1 MSFFVWSLHGRDFFP
16 CRHFLRV
23 RCVVFGR
30 FYSESRKADL
40 GEAYKPA
47 TVESEEFECCDYFKP
62 KVKSGKKFSMILP
75 PPNITG
81 SLHLGHALTAT
92 VQDVIMRWKRMEG
105 VDCVWVPGIDHA
117 GIATQVVVEKLLW
130 TEKRQSRHDIDR
142 GAFQARVWEW
152 KEEKEAVI
160 ESQLRRLGASL
171 DWPRRVFTMDPRQSQ
186 AVAEAFVKL
195 FDSGLIYRADH
206 LVNWSCSLQ
215 SAISDIEV
223 DHVEVPKATKIAV
236 PNCEKPVE
244 FGTLTRFAY
253 KVCDSDEELVVAT
266 TRPETMLGD
275 VAVAVNPRD
284 GRYSRF
290 VGRYLWHPFR
300 KEKIPVICDD
310 FVDPE
315 FGTGAVKVTPAHDPV
330 DFEVGK
336 RHSLALLQVIDEK
349 GNLTPVCG
357 EFAGIGR
364 FAARETLISL
374 LDDQRLLRGKE
385 DHKMLVPICSRSK
398 DIVEYLVRPQW
409 FIKCAE
415 MAREAVED
423 VETGRLRIEPK
434 HFEKVW
440 FDWLANIRDWCISRQ
455 LWWGH
460 RIPAYS
466 CRPQDGSAPAIW
478 VSAGDRN
485 EAARKASARLS
496 CPHIEIQQD
505 EDVLD
510 TWFSSALLPFSVWPQ
525 QDSHYPLDL
534 METGHDILFFWVAR
548 MVMLGKQ
555 LTGRL
560 PFNRIL
566 LHGIIRDAHGRK
578 MSKSLGNV
586 ILPEDIISG
595 ATMEKLEAG
604 SRQSHEAGILSGE
617 ELTKALEG
625 QKKMFPSGI
634 PECGAD
640 ALRFTLCSHN
650 IKSHFIDFDVQ
661 ECHTNRLFCN
671 KIWQATKFT
680 NNAVESVRD
689 GLGPI
694 DTHQLGLMD
703 RWILSKLSGM
713 VDVCQRG
720 MHNHDF
726 HLVTA
731 AIKEFLYFQFCDVY
745 LETTKRAFKLS
756 ESGNAAG
763 HCWTLT
769 HCLDTALRA
778 LAPFM
783 PRLAQHLHQRL
794 ETYPGTKRDFS
805 YPQNLDFRDT
815 PLEDDVS
822 KVLDV
827 VVGIRRLKKLFGIAA
842 RHKSEVYLSGDD
854 AFFAPFLPVVET
866 LAACPSVGFT
876 PPSQGT
882 VCDRVGDTLIQLVV
896 PPELRKA
903 FELDLP
909 KLEEKKA
916 KLVKELGKMNKMM
929 SGENYKVKATPEAQ
943 KSHAKKIAVLE
954 EKLSRINYIQTLAKQ

>member
-1 MSFFVWSLHGRDFFP
+1 MGVNFVWFRHKKRFFA
-16 CRHFLRV
+16 CGHFLP
-23 RCVVFGR
+23 FPGR
-30 FYSESRKADL
+30 FYSASRKADL
-40 GEAYKPA
+40 GDAYKPGV
-47 TVESEEFECCDYFKP
+47 VESEERECCDYFRP
-62 KVKSGKKFSMILP
+62 KARSSQTFSMILP

-92 VQDVIMRWKRMEG
+92 VQDVIVRWKRMEG

-130 TEKRQSRHDIDR
+130 GEKGQSRHDLGR
-142 GAFQARVWEW
+142 ERFQARVWNW

-160 ESQLRRLGASL
+160 ESQLRRLGACL
-171 DWPRRVFTMDPRQSQ
+171 DWSRKVFTMDPKQSQ
-186 AVAEAFVKL
+186 AVAQAFIKL
-195 FDSGLIYRADH
+195 FESGLIYRADH

-223 DHVEVPKATKIAV
+223 DHLEVIKATKIAV
-236 PNCEKPVE
+236 PNCDKAVE

-253 KVCDSDEELVVAT
+253 KVCDSDEDEVVVAT

-290 VGRYLWHPFR
+290 VGRFLWHPFR
-300 KEKIPVICDD
+300 KVKIPVICDD

-349 GNLTPVCG
+349 GNLTRICG

-364 FAARETLISL
+364 FAAREVILSRL
-374 LDDQRLLRGKE
+374 EKLQLLRGRE

-398 DIVEYLVRPQW
+398 DIVEHLVKPQW

-415 MAREAVED
+415 MAKEAVED
-423 VETGRLRIEPK
+423 VESGRLTIEPK

-440 FDWLANIRDWCISRQ
+440 FDWLGNIRDWCISRQ

-460 RIPAYS
+460 RIPAFS

-478 VSAGDRN
+478 VPAMDQNSAL
-485 EAARKASARLS
+485 RKASAHFS
-496 CPHIEIQQD
+496 CPQLEIQQD

-510 TWFSSALLPFSVWPQ
+510 TWFSSALLPFSVWRSQ
-525 QDSHYPLDL
+525 QESPNYPLDL

-560 PFNRIL
+560 PFERVL

-586 ILPEDIISG
+586 ILPEEVICGTTS
-595 ATMEKLEAG
+595 EKLEEG
-604 SRQSHEAGILSGE
+604 SRLSHEAGILSKE

-680 NNAVESVRD
+680 NNAVETAREW
-689 GLGPI
+689 LGPI

-713 VDVCQRG
+713 VDVCRQG

-726 HLVTA
+726 HQVTA

-756 ESGNAAG
+756 ERGNAAG

-794 ETYPGTKRDFS
+794 ETYPGTERNFYYPKDLNLRDVK
-805 YPQNLDFRDT
+805 
-815 PLEDDVS
+815 LEEDVS
-822 KVLDV
+822 KVMEV
-827 VVGIRRLKKLFGIAA
+827 VVGIRRLKKLFGVAA
-842 RHKSEVYLSGDD
+842 KHKPEVYLLGDGS
-854 AFFAPFLPVVET
+854 FFAPFLPVMEALSICPLVT
-866 LAACPSVGFT
+866 LA
-876 PPSQGT
+876 PPPKDT
-882 VCDRVGDTLIQLVV
+882 VCDRVGDTHIHLVV

-909 KLEEKKA
+909 KLEDKKT
-916 KLVKELGKMNKMM
+916 KLVKELAKMNKML
-929 SGENYKVKATPEAQ
+929 SGENYKLKATPEAQ

-954 EKLSRINYIQTLAKQ
+954 EKLARINHIQSLSKS